1 MLEGSVG
8 RLKYN
13 AMKKLFITLS
23 VAVLFAACGS
33 RDGVYVD
40 EYIYIKDRVKFH
52 YRLENEA
59 GEKCNTFKVGE
70 TIGMVFE
77 IENLRD
83 DTLCHTELY
92 VHHPD
97 FDRNYYGKVYDLDG
111 NVVYSAGW
119 ARSHVVGVNIIPP
132 HGSYKYR
139 LGCAPHSETD
149 FLKPGKYYTVYTG
162 SFHTCCG
169 DMDIEL
175 PKMRVG
181 FSVE

>member
-1 MLEGSVG
+1 MPEGSVS

-59 GEKCNTFKVGE
+59 GEKCNTFKVGD
-70 TIGMVFE
+70 TILMVFE
-77 IENLRD
+77 IENLRG
-83 DTLCHTELY
+83 DTLCHTEANTGS
-92 VHHPD
+92 PD
-97 FDRNYYGKVYDLDG
+97 FDPNYYGNVYDLDG
-111 NVVYSAGW
+111 NVVYESSWIVLPAYDI
-119 ARSHVVGVNIIPP
+119 NKIPP
-132 HGSYKYR
+132 YGSYKYR
-139 LGCAPHSETD
+139 LWCAPHSETD
-149 FLKPGKYYTVYTG
+149 FLKSGKYYTVYTG